1 MEQPAAADDDNDGL
15 DDGPD
20 GPPPDDA
27 NDANDGDD
35 ANDSGDE
42 AAPLIAE
49 TREIGDEHVGGA
61 TVPPLSEHP
70 AAPEPPIT
78 SRRAGRNL
86 PAAIAVG
93 VLLGV
98 LIVGSLFTY
107 PPAFAV
113 IVGAAVA
120 ASIWELRGAFA
131 TVGRHLPIVPLTA
144 GSLAMLFF
152 AWRDGGDGLVL
163 ALFLTVG
170 LCMVW
175 RLPGRRTYAL
185 RDSVAAAF
193 SAIYVPFL
201 AGFAVLMAVQSHGPQ
216 RVIIFIATV
225 AAVDTGGYAAG
236 VLAGRHKLAPRISP
250 KKTWE
255 GLGGSVT
262 FCVLVGGSL
271 VPWLLPGG
279 RIWQGALLGVA
290 TVLSATIGDLGESA
304 IKRDIGIKDMSH
316 LLPGH
321 GGVMDRLDS
330 MLPTAPVAF
339 LLLSLFVPG

>member
-1 MEQPAAADDDNDGL
+1 METGEQP
-15 DDGPD
+15 P
-20 GPPPDDA
+20 
-27 NDANDGDD
+27 
-35 ANDSGDE
+35 S
-42 AAPLIAE
+42 
-49 TREIGDEHVGGA
+49 DEHPILATIDTGDFGGSG
-61 TVPPLSEHP
+61 VPPLSEHP
-70 AAPEPPIT
+70 AAPDPPP
-78 SRRAGRNL
+78 SSSRAGRNL
-86 PAAIAVG
+86 PAAIGVG
-93 VLLGV
+93 VSLGA
-98 LIVGSLFTY
+98 LIAAALFIY
-107 PPAFAV
+107 PPAFAAF
-113 IVGAAVA
+113 VGAAVA

-131 TVGRHLPIVPLTA
+131 TVGRHLPVAPLTV
-144 GSLAMLFF
+144 GGLGMLFF
-152 AWRDGGDGLVL
+152 AWRNGGDGLVL
-163 ALFLTVG
+163 ALFVTVG
-170 LCMVW
+170 VCMVW

-201 AGFAVLMAVQSHGPQ
+201 AGFAVLMAASPHGAQ

-236 VLAGRHKLAPRISP
+236 VLAGRHALAPRISP

-262 FCVLVGGSL
+262 ACVLVAGAL
-271 VPWLLPGG
+271 VPWLLPHGH
-279 RIWQGALLGVA
+279 IWQGALLGLA

-330 MLPTAPVAF
+330 MLPTAPVAY
-339 LLLSLFVPG
+339 LLLSIFIPA

>member
-1 MEQPAAADDDNDGL
+1 VEPGPEASDDHPILATVGS
-15 DDGPD
+15 
-20 GPPPDDA
+20 
-27 NDANDGDD
+27 GDFG
-35 ANDSGDE
+35 DSG
-42 AAPLIAE
+42 
-49 TREIGDEHVGGA
+49 
-61 TVPPLSEHP
+61 VPPLSEHP
-70 AAPEPPIT
+70 AAPVPPP
-78 SRRAGRNL
+78 SSSRAGRNL
-86 PAAIAVG
+86 PAAIGVG
-93 VLLGV
+93 VFLAA
-98 LIVGSLFTY
+98 LIVGSLY
-107 PPAFAV
+107 VPPGFAV
-113 IVGAAVA
+113 VVGAAVA

-131 TVGRHLPIVPLTA
+131 TVGRQLPVPPLVA
-144 GSLAMLFF
+144 GAAAMLVF

-170 LCMVW
+170 LCMIW
-175 RLPGRRTYAL
+175 RVPGRSTYAL

-201 AGFAVLMAVQSHGPQ
+201 AGFAVLMAVPHDGPR

-255 GLGGSVT
+255 GLGGSVAA
-262 FCVLVGGSL
+262 CVLVAGTL
-271 VPWLLPGG
+271 VPWLLHGAV
-279 RIWQGALLGVA
+279 WQGALLGVA

-304 IKRDIGIKDMSH
+304 IKRDLGIKDMSH

-330 MLPTAPVAF
+330 MLPTAPVAY
-339 LLLSLFVPG
+339 LLLSIFIPS